1 MLVTSENIRATDPD
15 CPIVPVTY
23 EDDAGTQEDPISVML
38 LSRNQQLDMQIVA
51 KKGIGKT
58 HAKWSPVATCIMR
71 KQPLVRI
78 DHDAVNKKLSVEQ
91 RREFVSKCPRGVFK
105 MNDFKQEVEIENADN
120 CSLCQECTKFSQEVG
135 LPSRSVMISENDSR
149 FIFTIEGTGA
159 LPPEEIVLRSVK
171 ILQKKISDLSEA
183 LVAPRYINP

>member
-1 MLVTSENIRATDPD
+1 
-15 CPIVPVTY
+15 
-23 EDDAGTQEDPISVML
+23 
-38 LSRNQQLDMQIVA
+38 MQIVA

-91 RREFVSKCPRGVFK
+91 RREFVSKCPRGVYK

-135 LPSRSVMISENDSR
+135 LPSRSVMIGENDSR